1 MEKTINKS
9 DYQKVKMNISILGY
23 RSTRSFYIEEADDF
37 FTVFSNDSDALKEYM
52 FVALIDEMEDCN
64 AVKAQKLYYKV
75 FYDEEYIKWTNAYG
89 EGIVL
94 AQIDGVLKSVD
105 VDGNKVD
112 PHGSDIY
119 FQIGDNRRP
128 YLFKKTNNNKAKFD
142 EYIKK
147 YKVNTETYPYDVID
161 R

>member
-9 DYQKVKMNISILGY
+9 DHQKSKMNVSILGW
-23 RSTRSFYIEEADDF
+23 RSTQCVYIEEADDF
-37 FTVFSNDSDALKEYM
+37 FPVFSNDHDALKEYM
-52 FVALIDEMEDCN
+52 FVALIDRMDNCD
-64 AVKAQKLYYKV
+64 AAKAQKLYYKV
-75 FYDEEYIKWTNAYG
+75 FYDEDYTKSTGPYG

-105 VDGNKVD
+105 VDGNKID
-112 PHGSDIY
+112 SHGSDIY
-119 FQIGDNRRP
+119 FQISDNRRP
-128 YLFKKTNNNKAKFD
+128 YLFKKTNDNKAKFD

-161 R
+161 W

>member
-1 MEKTINKS
+1 MEKTIDKF
-9 DYQKVKMNISILGY
+9 DYQKSKMNISILGY
-23 RSTRSFYIEEADDF
+23 RSTQCVYIKEMDDF
-37 FTVFSNDSDALKEYM
+37 FTVFSNNHDALKEYM
-52 FVALIDEMEDCN
+52 FVALIDRMGDCD
-64 AVKAQKLYYKV
+64 AAKAQNLYYKV
-75 FYDEEYIKWTNAYG
+75 FYDEDYTKWTNAYG

-128 YLFKKTNNNKAKFD
+128 YLFKKTNDNKAKFD

-147 YKVNTETYPYDVID
+147 YKVNTETYPHDVID
-161 R
+161 W